1 MKRKNKKPFFSI
13 VIPCYN
19 DGRYAPGCYI
29 DSLLSNILEQGLEKD
44 DYEVII
50 SDDHSIIPYQGTLDR
65 YRDKM
70 NIKFVE
76 TDYNFGPGNTRQRGV
91 EAAEG
96 EWVCFA
102 DHDDLFYI
110 GALSGVKYLIEQH
123 KEKYVVYSDFNKV
136 DENDHTQVVEKFQ
149 DPKLGTWVHGKFYNI
164 ENFWKPCKLH
174 FKKDLRTHEDLYLGR
189 LVECAL
195 HSIGRNPMYIKSAV
209 YMWVWRRDSI
219 SHGSY
224 IRQKCEDGLEHDFL
238 ERNFND
244 FLESQVDS
252 IIDSY
257 VDGIVTRNE
266 ALPLTITAMARAFLT
281 VCSFK
286 SRNPEHYLKEI
297 DYYSSRALHRI
308 EDELNT
314 DLTSI
319 KVLVKTIKSDFEQEV
334 NKIANQYMQLTF
346 IEWLTFIDKMDY
358 QSCLDAAKAAT
369 AREINEKKT
378 EAIKSIDVPEE
389 EIKEDHRPFF
399 SIIIPCYNDG
409 RYKDGVYLDRLLSSL
424 TQQGIPRYD
433 LEVICSDDCS
443 PTPFDHIIARY
454 EDRLIMKYVKTDYNF
469 APGNTRAKGLTIA
482 TGQWLAFADHDD
494 IYYEGAL
501 KLIKDAIK
509 VKNEQHFIFGDFNG
523 VTPDGKIVR
532 EYKQSLNWCHA
543 KFYNKDNFWD
553 KYGIHFIHD
562 LKSHEDIAICTQ
574 VSCLLSTEVKQY
586 TYLPKPIYAWT
597 DNPQSVSHAKYT
609 IETEDGPREFLE
621 VFFGDYI
628 QSTGYIYLEKFKE
641 HSIKMVNA
649 IKWCLE
655 IMCYC
660 YFYMQGFEFRRP
672 EDFYRKNLDIA
683 GEYVTTCKK
692 TFNLTNESIY
702 NTIASNNAFMYY
714 QVQELANPGSGRYIP
729 SQTLQDWLEVVS
741 PDM

>member
-1 MKRKNKKPFFSI
+1 MVLPTLMKCTCKPCMNRRIKYNMKRKNKKPFFSI

-399 SIIIPCYNDG
+399 SIIIPC
-409 RYKDGVYLDRLLSSL
+409 
-424 TQQGIPRYD
+424 
-433 LEVICSDDCS
+433 
-443 PTPFDHIIARY
+443 
-454 EDRLIMKYVKTDYNF
+454 
-469 APGNTRAKGLTIA
+469 
-482 TGQWLAFADHDD
+482 
-494 IYYEGAL
+494 
-501 KLIKDAIK
+501 
-509 VKNEQHFIFGDFNG
+509 
-523 VTPDGKIVR
+523 
-532 EYKQSLNWCHA
+532 
-543 KFYNKDNFWD
+543 
-553 KYGIHFIHD
+553 
-562 LKSHEDIAICTQ
+562 
-574 VSCLLSTEVKQY
+574 
-586 TYLPKPIYAWT
+586 
-597 DNPQSVSHAKYT
+597 
-609 IETEDGPREFLE
+609 
-621 VFFGDYI
+621 
-628 QSTGYIYLEKFKE
+628 
-641 HSIKMVNA
+641 
-649 IKWCLE
+649 
-655 IMCYC
+655 
-660 YFYMQGFEFRRP
+660 
-672 EDFYRKNLDIA
+672 
-683 GEYVTTCKK
+683 
-692 TFNLTNESIY
+692 
-702 NTIASNNAFMYY
+702 
-714 QVQELANPGSGRYIP
+714 
-729 SQTLQDWLEVVS
+729 
-741 PDM
+741 

>member
-136 DENDHTQVVEKFQ
+136 AEDDITRVVEKFTH
-149 DPKLGTWVHGKFYNI
+149 PKLSTWVHGKFYNLK
-164 ENFWKPCKLH
+164 NFWKPFNIH
-174 FKKDLRTHEDLYLGR
+174 FKKDLKTHEDLYLGK

-195 HSIGRNPMYIKSAV
+195 HSMKKEPMYIKSPV
-209 YMWVWRRDSI
+209 YMWVQRKDSI
-219 SHGSY
+219 SHGTY
-224 IRQKCEDGLEHDFL
+224 VKEIGEDGFEHDFL

-244 FLESQVDS
+244 FLVSQIDPILDAYEFD
-252 IIDSY
+252 IISKS
-257 VDGIVTRNE
+257 E
-266 ALPLTITAMARAFLT
+266 AISLSTSGLAAAFT
-281 VCSFK
+281 SVCSLK
-286 SRNPEHYLKEI
+286 ARNPEHYLKSI
-297 DYYSSRALHRI
+297 DYYSSGALHRM
-308 EDELNT
+308 EDKFNI
-314 DLTSI
+314 DLVTF
-319 KVLVKTIKSDFEQEV
+319 KVLLKANYEDLMKIVDEVADKCAQKSFLD
-334 NKIANQYMQLTF
+334 
-346 IEWLTFIDKMDY
+346 WLAYLDEIDY
-358 QSCLDAAKAAT
+358 QSCLDAELADRT
-369 AREINEKKT
+369 REINEKKVLSGET
-378 EAIKSIDVPEE
+378 ENIPED
-389 EIKEDHRPFF
+389 EIEADHRPFF

-443 PTPFDHIIARY
+443 PTPFDYIIARY

-683 GEYVTTCKK
+683 GEYINACKK
-692 TFNLTNESIY
+692 AFNLTNESIY
-702 NTIASNNAFMYY
+702 DTVASNHAYMFY
-714 QVQELANPGSGRYIP
+714 QVMKLADPGSGRYIP
-729 SQTLQDWLEVVS
+729 SQTFQDWLEIVS
-741 PDM
+741 PDN